1 MNPFSK
7 TLFKTSFRD
16 GIKLWVCER
25 ERKRYFI
32 HRDKRKRRERDW
44 EREIEKERDVERER
58 KRERERFRDK
68 DIQKGEQKLMILS
81 QSL

>member
-1 MNPFSK
+1 MLKSKMNPFFK

-44 EREIEKERDVERER
+44 EREIEREI
-58 KRERERFRDK
+58 KREREGERFRDK
-68 DIQKGEQKLMILS
+68 DK
-81 QSL
+81 